1 MKDTKTQKPKR
12 KQRVIKV
19 YALPEE
25 YEVIL
30 ENAKAA
36 GLDLSVF
43 LRRVG
48 AGIPVSSAIDR
59 TQIVELSKVNADLGR
74 LGGLLK
80 LWLTDQEKRSGM
92 EMDIRQVLRDIEVL
106 MGEMKDAL
114 KRL

>member
-1 MKDTKTQKPKR
+1 MKDTKTQRPKR

-25 YEVIL
+25 YEAIL
-30 ENAKAA
+30 RNAKAA
-36 GLDLSVF
+36 SLDLSVF

-48 AGIPVSSAIDR
+48 AGIPVSSTIDR

-80 LWLTDQEKRSGM
+80 LWLTDQEKREGM
-92 EMDIRQVLRDIEVL
+92 ETEIRQVLRGVEAL
-106 MGEMKDAL
+106 MGDMKDTL
-114 KRL
+114 KRF